1 MAKIINKLGTYLIIC
16 GILAVGMSLFLM
28 LRNDNESLDA
38 DDFVFQQLPQ
48 IQNVIAERA
57 EEQKP
62 EDGYI
67 TPVFDNPDNLYVHN
81 YKMEAVTVNGYTYIG
96 YITIPAV
103 NLELPVMDRWNE
115 ELLRLAPCRYY
126 GSFETNDLV
135 IAGHNYK
142 SSFGKL
148 KLLHKD
154 DEVYFTDMN
163 GIVHTYV
170 VAETEILNATDVK
183 PMIESDWDLSLYT
196 CTYNGK
202 QRFTVRCAE
211 VIS

>member
-1 MAKIINKLGTYLIIC
+1 MTKIINKLGTYLIMC
-16 GILAVGMSLFLM
+16 GILIVGISLSLM

-38 DDFVFQQLPQ
+38 DDFVFRELPQ
-48 IQNVIAERA
+48 IQDVITERA

-62 EDGYI
+62 EGGYI
-67 TPVFDNPDNLYVHN
+67 TPVFDNPDNLYVHD
-81 YKMEAVTVNGYTYIG
+81 YQMEAVTVNGYTYIG
-96 YITIPAV
+96 YITLPSV
-103 NLELPVMDRWNE
+103 NLELPVMDRWDDG
-115 ELLRLAPCRYY
+115 LLKLAPCRYY

-148 KLLHKD
+148 KSLRKD
-154 DEVYFTDMN
+154 DALYITDMN
-163 GIVHTYV
+163 GIVHSYI

-202 QRFTVRCAE
+202 QRFTVRCVE